1 LNRWH
6 IAVFIRIQKRVRVNT
21 IFGASALEH
30 LGVRYRGNL
39 NLIFA
44 RTFSKQVGNASCFG
58 LLDFVEFD
66 LCVVFHVR
74 CLVVVRIP
82 RTRKIYD
89 ITTIFAKQNYSQ
101 SKVFFVNNLVRVRT
115 TFRRPARQNLVRIR
129 MICFS

>member
-1 LNRWH
+1 MLQLDWFIVDH
-6 IAVFIRIQKRVRVNT
+6 VEPYLAQLHAVFVWCVHVML
-21 IFGASALEH
+21 S
-30 LGVRYRGNL
+30 RY
-39 NLIFA
+39 
-44 RTFSKQVGNASCFG
+44 
-58 LLDFVEFD
+58 
-66 LCVVFHVR
+66 
-74 CLVVVRIP
+74 VRIP